1 MEQSKSE
8 LWTGVYYPKEFIEDQ
23 RAKTLLCI
31 LFDRVVCHFPV
42 SSMACGGGHGW
53 SENFADDPLVKAGVI
68 QLEEEIL
75 LDEVNEM
82 FADAPTDG
90 FWPTDFE
97 RYVDLQITG
106 MALGKAGDSSFVP
119 VTDNSGFQVPALILG
134 KFDVTRN
141 AHLQAVAAAIAS
153 IDMVLP
159 PIASLHDEDILQL
172 RDELADHL
180 PPFRIAMLELAPRI
194 RSYLESG
201 AQLADVHK
209 EAQYVVDTVVSPVLA
224 DCKARMEEEK
234 SAFWRRVVL
243 KGAGI
248 LPKFVLN
255 WAEKSLIAA
264 AVDGITDLSH
274 LGEAVIEHEVL
285 LENMKRRGGLG
296 FLLKFEGQIRKKSV
310 QQTD

>member
-8 LWTGVYYPKEFIEDQ
+8 LWTGVYYPKELIKNQ

-31 LFDRVVCHFPV
+31 LFDRIVCHFPI
-42 SSMACGGGHGW
+42 AGFLCGGGMGI
-53 SENFADDPLVKAGVI
+53 SQEFEDDPLVKAGVI

-75 LDEVNEM
+75 LDEVDEM

-90 FWPTDFE
+90 FWPADFE
-97 RYVDLQITG
+97 HYVDLQVTG
-106 MALGKAGDSSFVP
+106 MALAKAGDSSFVP

-134 KFDVTRN
+134 KFEVTRN

-172 RDELADHL
+172 RDLLADHL
-180 PPFRIAMLELAPRI
+180 VPFRSAMLELAPRI

-224 DCKARMEEEK
+224 DCKARLEKEK
-234 SAFWRRVVL
+234 STFWRRVIL
-243 KGAGI
+243 KGAGV
-248 LPKFVLN
+248 LPRFVLN

-264 AVDGITDLSH
+264 AVDGVTVLSH
-274 LGEAVIEHEVL
+274 LGEAAIEHEVL

-296 FLLKFEGQIRKKSV
+296 FLLKLEGQIRKKSV